1 MIKTTKRRSISIKS
15 HTLKSILGSENLKKD
30 GEAALQDKRGK
41 TVKDREFETLSETE
55 RLKLEILRLKR
66 TKRIFRN

>member
-15 HTLKSILGSENLKKD
+15 HTLKSILGVRKFEKD
-30 GEAALQDKRGK
+30 GEVRLQDKRGK

>member
-15 HTLKSILGSENLKKD
+15 HTLKSILGSEKFEKMAKLP
-30 GEAALQDKRGK
+30 LQDKRGK

-55 RLKLEILRLKR
+55 RLKLEILRLKER
-66 TKRIFRN
+66 KRIFRN